1 MEYVCGMNFETFFS
15 IVDNMYDEILIY
27 DRNYNIVYINQAC
40 CRHYGCRPEQMIGK
54 SFFDF
59 VYADWWSPSIL
70 PVVFKEKKSY
80 AIRQNTFLG
89 SELLTIAVPLFDR
102 SGKVEFVV
110 MNVRDTVNE
119 VDLYNPQYISVRPP
133 EDSVTL
139 VGESPEMQQLLRLLK
154 RVAPLNTPCIFSGEA
169 GVGKTVMAHYLH
181 TISPRRDKPFAT
193 FNCAGLPSSRME
205 RELFGGGDTPGLLDK
220 LRDGTLLLENIS
232 GLSMEAQ
239 SQLIQYLND
248 TRTRSDEADRHAR
261 LLAST
266 DKNLRALIRSGQFRE
281 DLYYRLN
288 VVEIYVPPLRKRR
301 QDIRP
306 LIYHFLSVF
315 CPQYN
320 VNRSFTEG
328 ALQTMIH
335 ADWPSNV
342 RELRHTVERLIVTVD
357 NPVIGVSQLPKAL
370 FGIVDIEDAP
380 LSSES
385 ENFDARVANF
395 EASLIHDA
403 YQKYGSSR
411 RIAEHLGISQTRANN
426 LIRKYITQP
435 DSKTG
440 KHFNNTEPS
449 PQSDGTASV

>member
-1 MEYVCGMNFETFFS
+1 MEYVYGMNFETFFS

-40 CRHYGCRPEQMIGK
+40 SRHYGCRPEQMIGK

-70 PVVFKEKKSY
+70 PVIYKEKKSY
-80 AIRQNTFLG
+80 AIRQSTFLG

-102 SGKVEFVV
+102 SGEVEFVV

-119 VDLYNPQYISVRPP
+119 ADLYNPQYLSVRPP
-133 EDSVTL
+133 EESAPL
-139 VGESPEMQQLLRLLK
+139 IGESPEMQQLQRLVE
-154 RVAPLNTPCIFSGEA
+154 RVAPLNTPCIFSGET

-181 TISPRRDKPFAT
+181 TISPRRDQPFAT
-193 FNCAGLPSSRME
+193 FDCAGLPAGRME
-205 RELFGGGDTPGLLDK
+205 RELFGSADTPGLLDK
-220 LRDGTLLLENIS
+220 MRDGTLLLENIS

-248 TRTRSDEADRHAR
+248 TRTRADASDRRAR

-266 DKNLRALIRSGQFRE
+266 DKNLRALIQSGQFRE
-281 DLYYRLN
+281 DLYYQLN

-306 LIYHFLSVF
+306 LIYHFLGVF
-315 CPQYN
+315 CSKYN

-328 ALQTMIH
+328 AIQTLIH

-357 NPVIGVSQLPKAL
+357 NPVIDVNQLPKTL
-370 FGIVDIEDAP
+370 FGIVDIDDAP
-380 LSSES
+380 LSSEN
-385 ENFDARVANF
+385 ENFDERVSNF
-395 EASLIHDA
+395 ESSLIHDA

-411 RIAEHLGISQTRANN
+411 RIAKHLGISQTRANN
-426 LIRKYITQP
+426 LIRKYITNA
-435 DSKTG
+435 G
-440 KHFNNTEPS
+440 KAEPS
-449 PQSDGTASV
+449 APDAD